1 MYNSLGWVQLSEIRR
16 SEGERD
22 EADAQPKLKLSDK
35 LWVGF
40 VVGIFVVAFALILIF
55 DLF

>member
-1 MYNSLGWVQLSEIRR
+1 MGDRNESRNQNEN
-16 SEGERD
+16 EERP
-22 EADAQPKLKLSDK
+22 PKWKLSDK

-40 VVGIFVVAFALILIF
+40 AIGIFVLAFALILIF